1 MLFRMILLYL
11 PHLAIYW
18 YGGFVVNIGHGFTQI
33 IFFFYFKNL

>member
-18 YGGFVVNIGHGFTQI
+18 YGGFVVNIGHGFTRI
-33 IFFFYFKNL
+33 YTDHILFLF